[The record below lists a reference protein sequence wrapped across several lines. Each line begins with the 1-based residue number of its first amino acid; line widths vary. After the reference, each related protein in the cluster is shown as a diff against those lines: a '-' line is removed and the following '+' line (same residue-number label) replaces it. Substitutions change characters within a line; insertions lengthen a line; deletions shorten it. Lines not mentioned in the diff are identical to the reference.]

1 LVETDFK
8 SPSLPSL
15 LGTTNHYG
23 LTDALLQEGPIRSF
37 AKPLQTDNVWLLSRG
52 SLIPDSSNLQ
62 NSDRISARFEELRKE
77 FDYVLV
83 DGPPLTRYL
92 ETTQLGRLTDG
103 LVLVLE
109 VNSTRKEA
117 ALSMIES
124 LRAGQIQ
131 VLGAVLN

>member
-1 LVETDFK
+1 
-8 SPSLPSL
+8 
-15 LGTTNHYG
+15 
-23 LTDALLQEGPIRSF
+23 LQEGPIRSF